1 MAYTTINKSSLHM
14 NTKTFTGNGGTQ
26 SITGI
31 NFQPDMTWLKKRNGT
46 ANHHLVDAV
55 RGAGYY
61 LYGNLT
67 NAQGGSGN
75 SLLTSFN
82 TDGFTLDLGADSNA
96 SGATGVSWN
105 WKANGAGSA
114 NTAGGINSTVS
125 VNTTSG
131 FSIVKYT
138 GNGSSGSTVG
148 HGLGSVP
155 QMIITK
161 RLTSGDDW
169 IVQHHKITT
178 GNPWDDQY
186 CMLNSTAGRAGSY
199 SVSGGYT
206 PTSSLIYLGSDGRVN
221 GNGQDYISYVF
232 VGKTGYSKFGSY
244 TGNDNADGTFVYT
257 GMKPAFVMLKNTD
270 RGEDW
275 LMHDNKRDIDNL
287 VHSRIAA
294 NEANAD
300 YNSDSN
306 GLDFLSNGFKIRTS
320 SSAWNYSGNN
330 LIYMCF
336 AEAPLVG
343 TNNVPCTAR

>member
-1 MAYTTINKSSLHM
+1 MAYTTINKSTAHF
-14 NTKTFTGNGGTQ
+14 NTKIYTGNTTAGH
-26 SITGI
+26 SITGVG
-31 NFQPDMTWLKKRNGT
+31 FQPDFTWVKKRNAT
-46 ANHHLVDAV
+46 TNHFLFDAI
-55 RGAGYY
+55 RGATKAIRSNG
-61 LYGNLT
+61 T
-67 NAQGGSGN
+67 NAEETQANALTAFGS
-75 SLLTSFN
+75 
-82 TDGFTLDLGADSNA
+82 DGFTVGNDGDVNGGNMA
-96 SGATGVSWN
+96 SWN
-105 WKANGAGSA
+105 WKAGGAGSS

-155 QMIITK
+155 QVIITK

-186 CMLNSTAGRAGSY
+186 CMLNSTAARAGSY

-232 VGKTGYSKFGSY
+232 AEKTGYSKFGSY
-244 TGNDNADGTFVYT
+244 AGNGNADGTFIFT
-257 GMKPAFVMLKNTD
+257 GMKPAWIMTKQTN
-270 RGEDW
+270 GSDW
-275 LMHDNKRDIDNL
+275 WVINDTKRDTFNASTLGIRPNDT
-287 VHSRIAA
+287 AA
-294 NEANAD
+294 ES
-300 YNSDSN
+300 SDSAWTK
-306 GLDFLSNGFKIRTS
+306 DILSNGFKQRTANGGS
-320 SSAWNYSGNN
+320 NGSGNTY
-330 LIYMCF
+330 IYMAF

-343 TNNVPCTAR
+343 TNNIPCTAR

>member
-1 MAYTTINKSSLHM
+1 MAYTTINKSTAHF
-14 NTKTFTGNGGTQ
+14 NTKIYTGNTTANH
-26 SITGI
+26 SITGVG
-31 NFQPDMTWLKKRNGT
+31 FQPDFTWVKKRNAT
-46 ANHHLVDAV
+46 TNHFLFDAI
-55 RGAGYY
+55 RGATKAIRSNG
-61 LYGNLT
+61 T
-67 NAQGGSGN
+67 NAEETQANALTAFGS
-75 SLLTSFN
+75 
-82 TDGFTLDLGADSNA
+82 DGFTVGNDGDVNGGNMA
-96 SGATGVSWN
+96 SWN
-105 WKANGAGSA
+105 WKAGGAGSS

-155 QMIITK
+155 QVIITK

-186 CMLNSTAGRAGSY
+186 CMLNSTAARAGSY

-232 VGKTGYSKFGSY
+232 TEKTGYSKFGSY

-257 GMKPAFVMLKNTD
+257 GFKPAWIMTKLTN
-270 RGEDW
+270 GSDW
-275 LMHDNKRDIDNL
+275 WVINDTKRDTFNASTLGIRPNDT
-287 VHSRIAA
+287 AA
-294 NEANAD
+294 ES
-300 YNSDSN
+300 SDSAWTK
-306 GLDFLSNGFKIRTS
+306 DILSNGFKQRTANAGS
-320 SSAWNYSGNN
+320 NGSGKTY
-330 LIYMCF
+330 IYMAF

-343 TNNVPCTAR
+343 SNNVPCTAR

>member
-1 MAYTTINKSSLHM
+1 MAYTTINKSTAHF
-14 NTKTFTGNGGTQ
+14 NTKIYTGNTTAGH
-26 SITGI
+26 SITGVG
-31 NFQPDMTWLKKRNGT
+31 FQPDFTWVKKRNAT
-46 ANHHLVDAV
+46 TNHFLFDAI
-55 RGAGYY
+55 RGATKAIRSNG
-61 LYGNLT
+61 T
-67 NAQGGSGN
+67 NAEETQANALTAFGS
-75 SLLTSFN
+75 
-82 TDGFTLDLGADSNA
+82 DGFTVGNDGDVNGGNMA
-96 SGATGVSWN
+96 SWN
-105 WKANGAGSA
+105 WKAGGAGSS

-155 QMIITK
+155 QVIITK

-186 CMLNSTAGRAGSY
+186 CMLNSTAARAGSY

-244 TGNDNADGTFVYT
+244 IGNDNADGTFIYC
-257 GMKPAFVMLKNTD
+257 GFKPAWIMTKQTN
-270 RGEDW
+270 GSDW
-275 LMHDNKRDIDNL
+275 WVINDTKRDTFNASTLGIRPNDT
-287 VHSRIAA
+287 AA
-294 NEANAD
+294 ES
-300 YNSDSN
+300 SDSAWTK
-306 GLDFLSNGFKIRTS
+306 DILSNGFKQRTANGGS
-320 SSAWNYSGNN
+320 NGSGNTY
-330 LIYMCF
+330 IYMAF

-343 TNNVPCTAR
+343 TNNIPCTAR

>member
-1 MAYTTINKSSLHM
+1 MAYTTINKSTAHF
-14 NTKTFTGNGGTQ
+14 NTKLYTGNGYANH
-26 SITGI
+26 SITGVG
-31 NFQPDMTWLKKRNGT
+31 FQPDFTWVKKRNAT
-46 ANHHLVDAV
+46 TNHFLFDAV
-55 RGAGYY
+55 RGATKAIRSNG
-61 LYGNLT
+61 T
-67 NAQGGSGN
+67 NAEETQANALTAFGS
-75 SLLTSFN
+75 
-82 TDGFTLDLGADSNA
+82 DGFTVGNDGDVNGGNMA
-96 SGATGVSWN
+96 SWN
-105 WKANGAGSA
+105 WKAGGAGSS
-114 NTAGGINSTVS
+114 NTSGGINSTVS

-186 CMLNSTAGRAGSY
+186 CMLNSTAARAGSY